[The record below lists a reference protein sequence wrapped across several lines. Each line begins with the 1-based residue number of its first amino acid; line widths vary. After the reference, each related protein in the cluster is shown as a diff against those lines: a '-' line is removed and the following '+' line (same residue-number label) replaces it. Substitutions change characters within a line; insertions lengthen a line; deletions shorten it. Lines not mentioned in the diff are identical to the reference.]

1 VTNDLLEFEDRG
13 MQTQPIDRQR
23 GKRIANAM
31 ERRGHNKAMAL
42 AMQLGV
48 SPAAMSKWISGH
60 SMTLENACL
69 LAQCLDVSLD
79 WLAMGRNSPDW
90 VQGDQLTL
98 EELDL
103 LEKLQRRPGRILG
116 PLLAIVSEIPERD
129 QPGTEGR
136 T

>member
-1 VTNDLLEFEDRG
+1 
-13 MQTQPIDRQR
+13 MPTQPIDRQR
-23 GKRIANAM
+23 GRRIANAM
-31 ERRGHNKAMAL
+31 ERRGYNKAMAL

-60 SMTLENACL
+60 SMTLDNACL

-90 VQGDQLTL
+90 VQGDRLTL

-103 LEKLQRRPGRILG
+103 LERLQRRPARVLG
-116 PLLAIVSEIPERD
+116 PLLAIISEIPERD
-129 QPGTEGR
+129 QSGTQDR